1 MAYELPA
8 AALRIFQ
15 RCVRCVAKLGKDA
28 ALTLQPH
35 GLALRGADDAQSA
48 ALSFVFGECFIGS
61 SDALEEITVVVVAKQ
76 LLVALN
82 VKSEKLTIRLAN
94 QRLFLEFSNAH
105 SKVRHGVPLLET
117 LPFLPQ
123 LPAAGPHAAALA
135 PSLFAKVMLHCVP
148 PRGGGEEVTLG
159 AAGLEGVRVKSEDL
173 TYVQDT
179 GSHRTEVLIQMS
191 DLEACH
197 LDVSGGEVRIP
208 GRSLRDFALA
218 TETFGRDM
226 ESLGIS
232 GSPLLELRFGEAS
245 ASVLC
250 SLAMASDGEARPI
263 DGFQAVLMLGIR
275 EALAPVPTP
284 VVPTP
289 APSQRKTQQRGV
301 KRRAVED
308 LDFDAFPEG
317 AQNGMPSMV
326 PPQSQSVRPPPTQA
340 VSTQSAL
347 SQRLLQ
353 LKAPSQTQ
361 PNGSM
366 PARAVPNG
374 ANMPAV
380 QPVAVA
386 PTLQMPSSPP
396 PRPRVNGAGGVVAQ
410 SPTLASQLLGQAFD
424 SDDELI
430 GADRDEIAYA
440 RGDQEEEAPD
450 WFDCERLW

>member
-1 MAYELPA
+1 MAYELPG

-15 RCVRCVAKLGKDA
+15 RCVRCIAKLGKDA

-35 GLALRGADDAQSA
+35 GLALRGADDAQSV
-48 ALSFVFGECFIGS
+48 ALSFVFGECFMRSVGA
-61 SDALEEITVVVVAKQ
+61 DREITVVVVAKQ

-82 VKSEKLTIRLAN
+82 VKSENLTIHLAN
-94 QRLFLEFSNAH
+94 QRLLLEFKNAH

-159 AAGLEGVRVKSEDL
+159 AAHLEGVRVKSEDL
-173 TYVQDT
+173 TKVQDT

-197 LDVSGGEVRIP
+197 LVPSGGEVRIP

-226 ESLGIS
+226 ESLGIT

-250 SLAMASDGEARPI
+250 SLAMASDGFARPI
-263 DGFQAVLMLGIR
+263 EGFQAVLMLGIR
-275 EALAPVPTP
+275 EALTPVPTP

-289 APSQRKTQQRGV
+289 PAAPSQRKTQPRGV

-317 AQNGMPSMV
+317 AQNGTLSM
-326 PPQSQSVRPPPTQA
+326 PQSQSVRPPPTQA

-353 LKAPSQTQ
+353 LKAPSQPQ
-361 PNGSM
+361 PNGL
-366 PARAVPNG
+366 PAAPPVPNR
-374 ANMPAV
+374 ANIPAPAV
-380 QPVAVA
+380 QPVAA
-386 PTLQMPSSPP
+386 TLQMPSFPA
-396 PRPRVNGAGGVVAQ
+396 PRPRINGAAGLVAQ
-410 SPTLASQLLGQAFD
+410 PTLASQLLGQAFD

-430 GADRDEIAYA
+430 GADRDEIAFA